1 MNKSDN
7 QTIATRYS
15 KSLIGLSE
23 ENKLENSVVHQNL
36 ENIKTILNS
45 SKELYD
51 ALINPVISAN
61 DKEAVIDA
69 VFINDTDELIRN
81 FLKLLVKKNR
91 FDLIFEIIKIYNNL
105 LDKINNVS
113 KVEIISAIEL
123 DEEYKKQI
131 KDKLA
136 QILNKEIIIN
146 YDVKDE
152 IIAGLV
158 YKMGDDV
165 FDTSVKGEINK
176 FKNAIIK

>member
-165 FDTSVKGEINK
+165 FDTSVKGKINK

>member
-123 DEEYKKQI
+123 DEEYIKQI

-165 FDTSVKGEINK
+165 FDTSVKGKINK